1 MSTDTAQASAPRS
14 PAAPSAAHHPHH
26 DLEAH
31 EVHFADGFK
40 RDYPITWWATMLGPF
55 VATAILLSVLSIQ
68 RGGDFVL
75 KLAGTA
81 LVTFFGLGRFV
92 IIFGSDAP
100 KIDLED
106 VAIHASKFNF
116 LTRAELFTMV
126 SWMDMCAATLLIF
139 HAGFLYKIP
148 KLGPRLLALR
158 EEGEFFMR
166 YQPWVRRFT
175 FIGLV
180 IFVTFPI
187 AATGSVAGSIFG
199 RLLGMSRWATMTA
212 LVCGTLI
219 GNSIMLV
226 IGKAVSK
233 VPFFNPNN
241 PLNLVAG
248 AGLII
253 IVLFILNWRYQKI
266 KKQYALANPTPDA
279 IAAAVLNKSH
289 AGHDSQPPAPPRG

>member
-1 MSTDTAQASAPRS
+1 MTTDSAQATPRI
-14 PAAPSAAHHPHH
+14 PVAQAAVPHANH

-31 EVHFADGFK
+31 EALFADTFK
-40 RDYPITWWATMLGPF
+40 RDYPVTWWTTMLGPF
-55 VATAILLSVLSIQ
+55 VATGALLSFLWIL

-75 KLAGTA
+75 KLVGTG

-100 KIDLED
+100 QIDLEE
-106 VAIHASKFNF
+106 VAVHASKFNF

-148 KLGPRLLALR
+148 KLGPRLIALR

-166 YQPWVRRFT
+166 YQPWIRRFT

-199 RLLGMSRWATMTA
+199 RLLGMSRWATMAA

-248 AGLII
+248 VGLILF
-253 IVLFILNWRYQKI
+253 VLFILNWRYQKI
-266 KKQYALANPTPDA
+266 KKQYALDNPSPDA
-279 IAAAVLNKSH
+279 IAAAVLSKSH
-289 AGHDSQPPAPPRG
+289 ATPEKPSPSAE